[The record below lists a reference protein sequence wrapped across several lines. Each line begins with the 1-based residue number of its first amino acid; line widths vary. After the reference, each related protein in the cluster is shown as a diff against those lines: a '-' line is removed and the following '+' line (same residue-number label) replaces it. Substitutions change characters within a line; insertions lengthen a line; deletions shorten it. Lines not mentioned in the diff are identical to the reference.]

1 MKYRNIKTGNVI
13 DTPFEITSKTWLPVA
28 KPKKPA
34 KDDKPPKE
42 APKEGKD

>member
-1 MKYRNIKTGNVI
+1 MKYKHIKTGNI
-13 DTPFEITSKTWLPVA
+13 INTPFEITSKTWLPVE
-28 KPKKPA
+28 KKKPP